1 MIEIQHLSKKYR
13 RDVFALCEIDL
24 TIGTGMFGLLGPN
37 GAGKT
42 TLIRLIAGLI
52 TPTHGQITVWGHR
65 MHLARERQAAKGL
78 IGYLPQDLGVYPNLT
93 AFEFLDYMAIL
104 KGVVDRKTR
113 AQQIQQV
120 IEAVRLQEAADQR
133 LKTYSGG
140 MKRRIGIAQALLNDP
155 KVIIVD
161 EPTAGLD
168 PEERVRFRNMLADL
182 SQDRTV
188 ILSTHIIEDVSQSCQ
203 ELAILE
209 RGKLKFHGSP
219 RTLIREARGKVW
231 TILTDGQRPQGVT
244 VVSTLQSE
252 RGTSYRVIGD
262 PPAYYDPQSVEP
274 LLEDGYIWKMQ
285 IQ

>member
-1 MIEIQHLSKKYR
+1 MIEIQQLSKKYR
-13 RDVFALCEIDL
+13 RDAYALCEIDL

-42 TLIRLIAGLI
+42 TLIRLIAGLM
-52 TPTHGQITVWGHR
+52 TPTSGQITVWGHR
-65 MHLARERQAAKGL
+65 MHLAKERQTAKAL

-93 AFEFLDYMAIL
+93 AVEFLDYMAIL
-104 KGVVDRKTR
+104 KGVVDRQTR

-120 IEAVRLQEAADQR
+120 IAAVRLQEAADQR

-140 MKRRIGIAQALLNDP
+140 MKRRIGIAQALLNHP

-188 ILSTHIIEDVSQSCQ
+188 ILSTHIIEDVSQSCR
-203 ELAILE
+203 ELAILQ
-209 RGKLKFHGSP
+209 RGQLKFQGSP
-219 RTLIREARGKVW
+219 RTLISEARGKVW
-231 TILTDGQRPQGVT
+231 TILTDGQRPEGVT

-252 RGTSYRVIGD
+252 QGISYRVIGD
-262 PPAYYDPQSVEP
+262 PAAYYDPQPIEP